1 MKLLKKIAEYLL
13 IIGMA
18 AANAVIYAIFVYP
31 NQFAPSGFN
40 GIATIVQY
48 LFDINVGY
56 LSLLFNVP
64 LIIAVFILVDR
75 EFALKSMAYVV
86 TFSVLSI
93 LTQKPFLDLSAFAYQ
108 TETGTSIVMGP
119 MVAGILMG
127 GIIGILLLA
136 NASTGGTDLVAALIH
151 KYKPNY
157 GFVWVTFALNS
168 FVALLSFISSNG
180 QMEPVLMCIVYC
192 YLSTAVTVGGGIFGG
207 LAKPMK
213 ITFDDGEVIE
223 ERLMFSVFGN
233 GQVYGGGYHPVP
245 DARLD
250 DGLMDFCAI
259 SDASIFKIAELI
271 GIYKKGEHI
280 GSPIFDGLLT
290 MHRCSSAKIESS
302 EELTV
307 CVDGEIFKSNT
318 IEIKMKPGSLP
329 FRVPAFEK

>member
-1 MKLLKKIAEYLL
+1 MKLLKKIVEYLL

-192 YLSTAVTVGGGIFGG
+192 YLSTAVTDKMLKGSREAIKVEVITEDPEG
-207 LAKPMK
+207 LASE
-213 ITFDDGEVIE
+213 IIE
-223 ERLMFSVFGN
+223 GLGHSVTI
-233 GQVYGGGYHPVP
+233 VDAKGGYTHEEKKMVISVINKDELMPFKQILNNHPGAFAV
-245 DARLD
+245 
-250 DGLMDFCAI
+250 I
-259 SDASIFKIAELI
+259 SSVTSTVGRFKTKRKNKSIV
-271 GIYKKGEHI
+271 
-280 GSPIFDGLLT
+280 S
-290 MHRCSSAKIESS
+290 
-302 EELTV
+302 
-307 CVDGEIFKSNT
+307 
-318 IEIKMKPGSLP
+318 
-329 FRVPAFEK
+329 